1 MKRSLIAFVLAI
13 ALVAGAPAQARKTVL
28 SPNKMSAIAS
38 PVDKRDS
45 RLLIHFELPKE
56 ILDERAIVDFATLH
70 IKAQVSDA
78 AMAQIDVFAV
88 ATDWQSTGSVSWDRP
103 WTKAGGDIVAEAEPS
118 IYSLRS
124 ESGLKEMTI
133 DVTEIVRSWKA
144 GKLANNGILMTISKD
159 DLVIDRPSVAFNLD
173 DIAMRVFY
181 SIEYK

>member
-1 MKRSLIAFVLAI
+1 
-13 ALVAGAPAQARKTVL
+13 
-28 SPNKMSAIAS
+28 
-38 PVDKRDS
+38 
-45 RLLIHFELPKE
+45 
-56 ILDERAIVDFATLH
+56 H

-88 ATDWQSTGSVSWDRP
+88 ATDWQSAGSVSWDRP

-118 IYSLRS
+118 IYSLKS

-133 DVTEIVRSWKA
+133 DVTEMVRSWKS

-159 DLVIDRPSVAFNLD
+159 DLLIDKPNVAFNPD